1 MAIPEWAPLGQSVG
15 SQGKVGSP
23 CALGVDCGGWMMGG
37 EGYCPIRTPT
47 VGDVGNLGQH
57 T

>member
-1 MAIPEWAPLGQSVG
+1 M
-15 SQGKVGSP
+15 
-23 CALGVDCGGWMMGG
+23 CFGGGLWGMDDGG